1 MAVADSEIEAK
12 VVVYVRDG
20 LARNEMPNRFNAIRK
35 ITGDLDVLPSAVAR
49 VITKMIADGSLKHL
63 TNDQLKLVER
73 ADTPAAEAA
82 AAPAPA
88 AAPAG
93 KGKKKG

>member
-12 VVVYVRDG
+12 VVLYVREG

-73 ADTPAAEAA
+73 TETPAAEEPA
-82 AAPAPA
+82 AAPT